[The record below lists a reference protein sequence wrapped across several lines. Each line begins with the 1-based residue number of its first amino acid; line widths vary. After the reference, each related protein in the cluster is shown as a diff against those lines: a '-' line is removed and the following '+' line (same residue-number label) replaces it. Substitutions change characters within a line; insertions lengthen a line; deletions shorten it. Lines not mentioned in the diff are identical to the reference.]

1 MEGREI
7 VNDCYIIQGSLGT
20 DACCDLVG
28 ASAMFAATRFLLRFF
43 KPGIPPEAIE
53 AFRIRTVGSYNVRH
67 RAIVDAIEI
76 DRSDARV
83 FVSSE
88 FGGQK
93 PLRSVLAEGAAF
105 PLELAVGFV
114 LELAQGLDAFH
125 SRGLVYGTLDADS
138 VWAAR
143 DAGEVIELR
152 LLKPGYLDLVPWYDR
167 EDGGTLE
174 RFAYLAPEVKGVA
187 PYEIGP
193 WSDVYSLGVHLYRFF
208 TGLLPFRRQ
217 AAERARG
224 KSVSVLHV
232 AKALARRGVPES
244 LVRVA
249 VRCVR
254 RNPKLRYRSC
264 VELIT
269 DLKEVLAQRSRENEA
284 AGLPDPA
291 RGIAYLNRERERL
304 GATQYVRTL
313 ETVEYFRAVAQA
325 GVVPAESGEAR
336 RFPFDPGLAA
346 IDGMGELEELESVES
361 EDDDAWE
368 AVRIAAESMKAVE
381 AERVRGIASMADEM
395 TKRRPYSERAYD
407 SGRTEGASS
416 TVPEAPAG
424 GPAPRPAAFAEAGS
438 LKGAPVA
445 PPAPAAA
452 PVERSGT
459 GKGAEPS
466 AASTEEFGRG
476 PAAHKSEPR
485 RGAAASTRR
494 AAPKPALAVEETPVI
509 RWRAERV
516 RSEAAASRLLAGFDL
531 AKSGR
536 GSFGFLQ
543 RPADARTLAVLRRAL
558 ALMGE
563 QGILV
568 DAGSCAAGSE
578 AVCARIVA
586 ALRTFVGARPRRER
600 RKLAGRSEAFMAS
613 LPLPSYQELVG
624 GDLAAHARI
633 DATARALAGFG
644 SRSRPL
650 VLVVGDAERAARPL
664 HELFLAL
671 AVAARRTPFCGI
683 AFHGDAQAPDWHT
696 LARGRP
702 DPAGR
707 R

>member
-1 MEGREI
+1 
-7 VNDCYIIQGSLGT
+7 
-20 DACCDLVG
+20 
-28 ASAMFAATRFLLRFF
+28 
-43 KPGIPPEAIE
+43 
-53 AFRIRTVGSYNVRH
+53 
-67 RAIVDAIEI
+67 VDAIEI
-76 DRSDARV
+76 DRSGARV

-105 PLELAVGFV
+105 PLELVVGFV

-152 LLKPGYLDLVPWYDR
+152 MLKPGYLDLVPWYDR

-174 RFAYLAPEVKGVA
+174 RFAYLAPEVKGAA

-217 AAERARG
+217 SAERSRD

-264 VELIT
+264 VELVA

-313 ETVEYFRAVAQA
+313 ETVEYFRSVGRGGIESAVT
-325 GVVPAESGEAR
+325 EEAR
-336 RFPFDPGLAA
+336 RFPFDPEPGAVG
-346 IDGMGELEELESVES
+346 GMAELEELESVES
-361 EDDDAWE
+361 EDDDGWDT
-368 AVRIAAESMKAVE
+368 VRIAADSMKAVE
-381 AERVRGIASMADEM
+381 AERGPIAAPAVGAATRPRLEAESVKAYSGTDGAARRDDAEKPGGAPPRSVSAAEEVGEGDGAGAAMA
-395 TKRRPYSERAYD
+395 
-407 SGRTEGASS
+407 AS
-416 TVPEAPAG
+416 PEAPSLPAG
-424 GPAPRPAAFAEAGS
+424 
-438 LKGAPVA
+438 
-445 PPAPAAA
+445 
-452 PVERSGT
+452 
-459 GKGAEPS
+459 
-466 AASTEEFGRG
+466 
-476 PAAHKSEPR
+476 R
-485 RGAAASTRR
+485 RSTRR
-494 AAPKPALAVEETPVI
+494 SGASTSHASVFKAAEPGAAGPVI
-509 RWRAERV
+509 RWRPERV
-516 RSEAAASRLLAGFDL
+516 RLEAAAARLLAGFAA
-531 AKSGR
+531 AKTGR
-536 GSFGFLQ
+536 GSFGFLE

-558 ALMGE
+558 ALMAE
-563 QGILV
+563 EGILV
-568 DAGSCAAGSE
+568 DAGSCSAGVE

-586 ALRTFVGARPRRER
+586 VLRAVVESRPRRER
-600 RKLAGRSEAFMAS
+600 RKLSARSGAFEAA
-613 LPLPSYQELVG
+613 LPLPSSRELAG
-624 GDLAAHARI
+624 EDGAGRSRIEAA
-633 DATARALAGFG
+633 ARALAGFG
-644 SRSRPL
+644 SRTRPL
-650 VLVVGDAERAARPL
+650 VLVAGDAERAAQPL

-671 AVAARRTPFCGI
+671 AAEARGTAFYGI

-696 LARGRP
+696 LARIQGGAATRI
-702 DPAGR
+702 DG
-707 R
+707 